1 MTVDSQD
8 LYDLLRR
15 RPGEYHPADDVRARL
30 ECTPGEL
37 EEMLENLEQA
47 GVMVAADPGLG
58 MRLTGIPERLASV
71 EIRHRLGTGTFGR
84 RAVVLERV
92 ASTNDVAAGLA
103 ATLPAGTVVAAE
115 SQSRGRGRRGRR
127 WLAEPG
133 SSLLFSLI
141 LPPAPQ
147 PVAHSLLVAGA
158 AARALIRHC
167 GVPVRVKWPNDLVIA
182 GGTGAGGDDPGMR
195 KLGGVLCELRNGA
208 AIAGA
213 GLNVNQERFS
223 PDLPLAVSIRQ
234 VTGRTCNRNQL
245 LNQVLRELEVEY
257 RRASEGGPEESAER
271 MRQLSITLG
280 RRVTVST
287 ESGNVTGTATD
298 LQADGSLVL
307 ESDDGARH
315 RLFTG
320 DVTSAAHAPA

>member
-1 MTVDSQD
+1 MSAEPQD

-15 RPGEYHPADDVRARL
+15 RLGEYYPAGDVRARL
-30 ECTPGEL
+30 GCSPGEL
-37 EEMLENLEQA
+37 EKMLETLGQGGA
-47 GVMVAADPGLG
+47 MVADDPGLG
-58 MRLTGIPERLASV
+58 MRLTGIPERLAPV
-71 EIRHRLGTGTFGR
+71 EIRHGLGTRTFGCR
-84 RAVVLERV
+84 VVVVERV

-103 ATLPAGTVVAAE
+103 AAFPAGTVVAAE

-133 SSLLFSLI
+133 SSLLFSVI
-141 LPPAPQ
+141 MPSAPL

-167 GVPVRVKWPNDLVIA
+167 GMPVRLKWPNDLVIA

-195 KLGGVLCELRNGA
+195 KLGGVLCELRRGA

-213 GLNVNQERFS
+213 GLNVNQERF
-223 PDLPLAVSIRQ
+223 PADLPLAVSIRQ
-234 VTGRTCNRNQL
+234 FSGRTWNRNQL
-245 LNQVLRELEVEY
+245 LNRILRELEVEY
-257 RRASEGGPEESAER
+257 RLASEAGPDETAER

-280 RRVTVST
+280 RRVAVST
-287 ESGNVTGTATD
+287 ESGSVTGTATD
-298 LQADGSLVL
+298 LRADGSLVI

-315 RLFTG
+315 RLLTG
-320 DVTSAAHAPA
+320 DVTSAAHDPA

>member
-1 MTVDSQD
+1 MSAGSQD

-15 RPGEYHPADDVRARL
+15 RPGEYYPADEIRARL
-30 ECTPGEL
+30 DCTPGEL
-37 EEMLENLEQA
+37 EKMLETLEKA
-47 GVMVAADPGLG
+47 GAMLASDPGLG
-58 MRLTGIPERLASV
+58 TRLTGIPERLTSV
-71 EIRHRLGTGTFGR
+71 EIRHRLETGTFGR

-92 ASTNDVAAGLA
+92 ASTNDAAAGLA
-103 ATLPAGTVVAAE
+103 ATFPPGTVVAAE

-127 WLAEPG
+127 WWGEPG

-147 PVAHSLLVAGA
+147 PAAHSMLVAGA

-182 GGTGAGGDDPGMR
+182 GGTGAGGGDPGMR
-195 KLGGVLCELRNGA
+195 KLGGVLCELRDGA

-213 GLNVNQERFS
+213 GLNVNQERF
-223 PDLPLAVSIRQ
+223 PADLPLAVSIRQ

-245 LNQVLRELEVEY
+245 LNQVLRELETEY
-257 RRASEGGPEESAER
+257 RRASEGGPEESAQR

-287 ESGNVTGTATD
+287 EAGNVTGTATD
-298 LQADGSLVL
+298 LRADGSLVL